1 MDKYQQYEFEKKKL
15 QQECETFKKYE
26 KKLKSLINKLKI

>member
-15 QQECETFKKYE
+15 QQECKTFEEYE
-26 KKLKSLINKLKI
+26 KKLRILINKLKI

>member
-15 QQECETFKKYE
+15 RQECKTFKEYE
-26 KKLKSLINKLKI
+26 KKLRALINKLKI